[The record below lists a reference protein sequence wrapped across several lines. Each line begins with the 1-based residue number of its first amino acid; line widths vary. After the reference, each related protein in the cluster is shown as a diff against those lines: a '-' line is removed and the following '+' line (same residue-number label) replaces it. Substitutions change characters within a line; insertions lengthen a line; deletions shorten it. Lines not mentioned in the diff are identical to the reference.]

1 MPVESIAQSA
11 VSKSDVDAAGPTQSI
26 DATIQDY
33 MTQQPGGLS
42 GISRTPEAEARLLSN
57 PANLGER
64 ILGSLEGLHQR
75 NQEISKAQNEPPA
88 ETNPVAFAPEP
99 GPAARLPSA
108 SSGAGS
114 GAVAVGDPQ
123 GTSSTDAMEPFN
135 EMLGTIRE
143 MNDHYLEVR
152 LVGNVASSSTS
163 SVNTLL
169 RGQ

>member
-11 VSKSDVDAAGPTQSI
+11 VAKSDVDTAGPTQSI

-108 SSGAGS
+108 GSEAAS
-114 GAVAVGDPQ
+114 GAVTVGDPR
-123 GTSSTDAMEPFN
+123 GTSSTDAMEPFH